1 MKRKAIVAIAVLTL
15 AVCLFVACDGKNT
28 KPVKLTAPELT
39 VQGNSVSWNAVE
51 YASEYE
57 VFVNGV
63 SVGKQAQTEYTLV
76 ETTVGT
82 YKVSVKAV
90 AVSENY
96 LDSDLST
103 ETEII
108 IAAVKLATPSVSAE
122 GNVFSWQAVENA
134 DGYEVFVDG
143 VSQGIQTE
151 TDYTFVPEENKA
163 YAVTVKAVSVS
174 ASYLDSDLSQAVMT
188 QPRPD
193 KLGTP
198 AITVFGLTVSWQAI
212 ENARGY
218 EIFVDGVSAGVQ
230 TETSYTLNP
239 QEYKTYSVQVKAVSD
254 TDDYVDSD
262 LSFAVK
268 ITVEPKQLKVPVV
281 SVDGLVFSWQ
291 AIENASGYEIFVDG
305 VSAGVQTETSYTLN
319 PQEYKTYS
327 VQVKAVSDA
336 DDYIDSDLS
345 VATIVTVEREKL
357 NAPVIIADGPVFS
370 WQAIENASGYE
381 IFVDGVS
388 AGVQTETSYTLMPKE
403 FKIYTVQVKAVSES
417 DDFVD
422 SDLSNSEI
430 YENVKPRLQTPELSV
445 DKNVVSWTVTPD
457 ATSYKVYVDGVY
469 IATVEETQY
478 VVTKTG
484 TFRIAVVAVS
494 ADPDEYDDSYMSDE
508 KEVVYLAP
516 VDLSKPL
523 YAYSPHL
530 EDRIG
535 RKYVLGIADSGNY
548 SQLDE
553 AYQDTLDKYIDNY
566 LCNMAVGDDW
576 TDEDYAAYAW
586 QLEEVSDYTG
596 TIGVV
601 ANEKIYRIKLVD
613 GTYLSVAKNN
623 HIGTSGDYITSSVYC
638 ENDIWQYWQ
647 FVRVKDGNINDYYI
661 YNVGHS
667 YDWYAIRGNAVT
679 DALTDTS
686 RNDGGAELYPMD
698 DSNKAYF
705 VYTLVNVEN
714 AEFDSVKYEDYSGEY
729 VLYNMNNKMTYGFDE
744 GDPYLKQKGSY
755 TGTEGAEEFVWTFE
769 KTEYEGMHNVY
780 RIKLADGKYLSYG
793 AGYMYE
799 ARDLNI
805 DTSTPEGQSQLFVLD
820 PVHGVKGGFTIGHI
834 FDGSFIDSNDGQM
847 RYYALDGEGNGV
859 YVMRQ
864 WNSIDYKNHISNIW
878 IFNQV

>member
-305 VSAGVQTETSYTLN
+305 VSAGVQTETSYTL
-319 PQEYKTYS
+319 
-327 VQVKAVSDA
+327 
-336 DDYIDSDLS
+336 
-345 VATIVTVEREKL
+345 
-357 NAPVIIADGPVFS
+357 
-370 WQAIENASGYE
+370 
-381 IFVDGVS
+381 
-388 AGVQTETSYTLMPKE
+388 MPKE

-601 ANEKIYRIKLVD
+601 ANEKIYRIRLVD

-834 FDGSFIDSNDGQM
+834 FDGSFIDGNDGQM